1 MDVGAATGCD
11 CGSASVSCRFPS
23 GSACCCSCNEKRKM
37 SGEGSRSRKASRGRS
52 YCLRGERERDLERDL
67 ERLLLLL
74 LLPIFTSF
82 LSLEDRG
89 RVSISLRRCGG
100 AGVLPVVRTLAD
112 LGAVVGLLL
121 DSFGG
126 GGVGGLL
133 LHLDYVWRAGLGG
146 GGKAPDGERG
156 GPVWVEALGLQLGL
170 RQEHLSPL
178 HLLLQLVVVGLRG
191 ARSKG

>member
-1 MDVGAATGCD
+1 MW
-11 CGSASVSCRFPS
+11 
-23 GSACCCSCNEKRKM
+23 
-37 SGEGSRSRKASRGRS
+37 
-52 YCLRGERERDLERDL
+52 
-67 ERLLLLL
+67 
-74 LLPIFTSF
+74 
-82 LSLEDRG
+82 
-89 RVSISLRRCGG
+89 
-100 AGVLPVVRTLAD
+100 TLAD

-146 GGKAPDGERG
+146 GGEAPDGEGG

-178 HLLLQLVVVGLRG
+178 HLLLQLLVVGLQG
-191 ARSKG
+191 ARTKEMKAGRRRLQGSIWRVGLQPSSWCRASAWSRRSP

>member
-1 MDVGAATGCD
+1 
-11 CGSASVSCRFPS
+11 
-23 GSACCCSCNEKRKM
+23 M
-37 SGEGSRSRKASRGRS
+37 SGGGSWSRKTSRGRS

-89 RVSISLRRCGG
+89 RVSMVSISLRGRGG
-100 AGVLPVVRTLAD
+100 AGVLPVVWTLAD

-121 DSFGG
+121 DRFGG

-146 GGKAPDGERG
+146 GGEAPDGECG

-170 RQEHLSPL
+170 RQEHLPPL
-178 HLLLQLVVVGLRG
+178 HLLLQLLVVGLQE